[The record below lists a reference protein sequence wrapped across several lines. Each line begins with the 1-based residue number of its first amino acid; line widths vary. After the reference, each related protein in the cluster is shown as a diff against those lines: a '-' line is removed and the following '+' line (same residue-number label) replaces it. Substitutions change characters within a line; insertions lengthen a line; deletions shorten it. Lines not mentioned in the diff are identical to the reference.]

1 LAWCKTKIKKLEK
14 PDCPS
19 CRVLFEPEK
28 RSEVRKIESIEEE
41 LKVEQP

>member
-1 LAWCKTKIKKLEK
+1 MAWCKTKIKKLEK

-28 RSEVRKIESIEEE
+28 KSEVRIKEVSLEEE
-41 LKVEQP
+41 MKV